1 MSIAKEDAKKLLE
14 SIPDNAS
21 WDDIIYHFHVEK
33 KIESALRAA
42 EAGEV
47 VPQEEVEQRYPAG
60 GLDPCHA

>member
-1 MSIAKEDAKKLLE
+1 MSIAREEAKKLLE
-14 SIPDNAS
+14 TIPDNAS

-47 VPQEEVEQRYPAG
+47 VPQEEAERRYPSE
-60 GLDPCHA
+60 